1 MPNATAAPASDQTA
15 TAAVPPTKSV
25 CAADLALDT
34 DAPESDDPE
43 TEAPESSAPG
53 TAPRGTGKAAPLTVG
68 VRRAL
73 GRRLLPLQVGIF
85 VQGVGFWVPIEKL
98 FMTEIGFDAATIG
111 IMAAAYAALVPLV
124 EVVSG
129 VLADRWSR
137 RGVLMTAC
145 LAMLVSVLIG
155 GFSHNVITYIAAALI
170 LGIYFAM
177 YSGTVEA
184 IVYDTVLEETGGSDA
199 YERQIGRVRS
209 IEAVA
214 LVLSAL
220 AGGWIA
226 GATSTRLT
234 YFLTVPFLAISLIVL
249 SRFREPRLHET
260 SERSPLWEHLRTTY
274 GAIVHR
280 GRLIPIAAA
289 AIMSAM
295 IVQAVFE
302 FGPLWLIALSASAVI
317 YGPFWAGLVSTL
329 GLGGLLAGR
338 LRLDRPITVVA
349 VVVVMLG
356 ACFTL
361 TTSHN
366 LLVVTTAMVLLTLL
380 VLVAGIHVSKLMHDA
395 VPSTIRTGVASGIS
409 AVSWMLFLPFA
420 LGFGAV
426 SKQSGVYVSG
436 WMFTAATALAGAALL
451 WVVLRPVRK

>member
-1 MPNATAAPASDQTA
+1 MPNATAAPATDQTA
-15 TAAVPPTKSV
+15 AAAVPDASACVT
-25 CAADLALDT
+25 DLAAESG
-34 DAPESDDPE
+34 APDID
-43 TEAPESSAPG
+43 
-53 TAPRGTGKAAPLTVG
+53 PRGAGKAVPPAIG

-73 GRRLLPLQVGIF
+73 GRRLFPLQVGIF
-85 VQGVGFWVPIEKL
+85 LQGVGFWVPVEKL

-111 IMAAAYAALVPLV
+111 VMAAAYAAVVPLV

-145 LAMLVSVLIG
+145 VAMLVSVLIG
-155 GFSHNVITYIAAALI
+155 GFSHSVITYVVAALI

-226 GATSTRLT
+226 GASSTRLT
-234 YFLTVPFLAISLIVL
+234 YFLTVPFIVVSLAAL

-260 SERSPLWEHLRTTY
+260 SERSPLWQHLRTTY

-289 AIMSAM
+289 SIMSAM

-302 FGPLWLIALSASAVI
+302 FGPLWLIALSASAVL

-349 VVVVMLG
+349 VVIVMLG
-356 ACFTL
+356 ACLTL

-366 LLVVTTAMVLLTLL
+366 LLVVTIAMILLTLL
-380 VLVAGIHVSKLMHDA
+380 VLVAGIHVGKLMHDA

-426 SKQSGVYVSG
+426 SKQSGVYTSG
-436 WMFTAATALAGAALL
+436 WMITAATALAGAALL
-451 WVVLRPVRK
+451 WVVLRPIRR